1 MVCLRHSHCRPF
13 LFINKIAMKKHFRK
27 VLEALKTSKDIKAL
41 GFSRR
46 ELKGVAAKI
55 ADKLDSEIKDDASDE
70 EIQEA
75 VDDAIDAALPF
86 LQFSQTVSD
95 SRVQAYKNAHPVDDG
110 DDDDNDEDGNE
121 PVNRKNRKSQAP
133 KKDKKSEDE
142 DDDDTPLAKALKL
155 LMDKLDG
162 MQSEIAALKSGKTAD
177 SRRAKLEKLLK
188 DTGKFGE
195 RTLKAFNRM
204 SFKDDEEF
212 EDFYDEVEADLE
224 TENQER
230 ANRGLD
236 KLGAPDATAGAANKR
251 AKKNDEELMSDDE
264 VKELASL

>member
-1 MVCLRHSHCRPF
+1 
-13 LFINKIAMKKHFRK
+13 MKKHFKK

-55 ADKLDSEIKDDASDE
+55 ADKLDSEIKEGATDD

-75 VDDAIDAALPF
+75 VDEAIDAALPF
-86 LQFSQTVSD
+86 LQVSQAVSER
-95 SRVQAYKNAHPVDDG
+95 RVQSYKDAHPVDEE
-110 DDDDNDEDGNE
+110 DDDDDDDDDDPANQ
-121 PVNRKNRKSQAP
+121 KNRKSQTS
-133 KKDKKSEDE
+133 KKNKKSDGEDGDE
-142 DDDDTPLAKALKL
+142 TPLAKALKP

-162 MQSEIAALKSGKTAD
+162 MQSEITALKSGNTAN
-177 SRRAKLEKLLK
+177 SRKAKLEKLLK

-204 SFKDDEEF
+204 SFKDDDEF

-224 TENQER
+224 AENQER

-236 KLGAPDATAGAANKR
+236 KLGAPGASAGAADKR
-251 AKKNDEELMSDDE
+251 GKKNDEEVMSDDE
-264 VKELASL
+264 VKALAKL

>member
-1 MVCLRHSHCRPF
+1 
-13 LFINKIAMKKHFRK
+13 MKKHFRK

-55 ADKLDSEIKDDASDE
+55 ADKLDSEIKEDATDD

-86 LQFSQTVSD
+86 LQFSQTVSER
-95 SRVQAYKNAHPVDDG
+95 RVQSYKEAHPANEEDDEEY
-110 DDDDNDEDGNE
+110 DDDDDE
-121 PVNRKNRKSQAP
+121 PATRKNRKSQTS
-133 KKDKKSEDE
+133 KKGKKSEDE
-142 DDDDTPLAKALKL
+142 DGEESSLAKALKP

-162 MQSEIAALKSGKTAD
+162 MQSEITALKSGKTAD
-177 SRRAKLEKLLK
+177 SRKAKLEKLLK
-188 DTGKFGE
+188 NTGKFGE

-251 AKKNDEELMSDDE
+251 AKKNDEEVMSDDE
-264 VKELASL
+264 VKELAKL

>member
-1 MVCLRHSHCRPF
+1 
-13 LFINKIAMKKHFRK
+13 MKKHFKK
-27 VLEALKTSKDIKAL
+27 VLEVLKTSKDIKAL

-55 ADKLDSEIKDDASDE
+55 ADKLDSEIKEDATEE

-86 LQFSQTVSD
+86 LQFSQTVSER
-95 SRVQAYKNAHPVDDG
+95 RVQSYKDAHPVDEE
-110 DDDDNDEDGNE
+110 DDDDDDDDDD
-121 PVNRKNRKSQAP
+121 PVNQKNRKSQAP
-133 KKDKKSEDE
+133 KKNKKSDGEDGDE
-142 DDDDTPLAKALKL
+142 TPLTKALKP

-162 MQSEIAALKSGKTAD
+162 MQSEITALKSGNTAN
-177 SRRAKLEKLLK
+177 SRKAKLEKLLK

-224 TENQER
+224 AENQER

-236 KLGAPDATAGAANKR
+236 KLGAPDASAGAADKR
-251 AKKNDEELMSDDE
+251 GKKNDDGVMSDDE
-264 VKELASL
+264 VKELAKL

>member
-1 MVCLRHSHCRPF
+1 
-13 LFINKIAMKKHFRK
+13 MKKHFKK

-55 ADKLDSEIKDDASDE
+55 ADKLDSEIKEGATDD

-75 VDDAIDAALPF
+75 VDEAIDAALPF
-86 LQFSQTVSD
+86 LQVSQAVSER
-95 SRVQAYKNAHPVDDG
+95 RVQSYKDAHPVDEE
-110 DDDDNDEDGNE
+110 DDDDDDDDDDPANQ
-121 PVNRKNRKSQAP
+121 KNRKSQTS
-133 KKDKKSEDE
+133 KKNKKSDGEDGDE
-142 DDDDTPLAKALKL
+142 TPLAKALKP

-162 MQSEIAALKSGKTAD
+162 MQSEITALKSGNTAN
-177 SRRAKLEKLLK
+177 SRKAKLEKLLK

-204 SFKDDEEF
+204 SFKDDDEF
-212 EDFYDEVEADLE
+212 EDFCDEVEADLE
-224 TENQER
+224 AENQER

-236 KLGAPDATAGAANKR
+236 KLGAPGASAGAADNR
-251 AKKNDEELMSDDE
+251 GKKNDEEVMSDDE
-264 VKELASL
+264 VKALAKL

>member
-1 MVCLRHSHCRPF
+1 
-13 LFINKIAMKKHFRK
+13 MKKHFKK

-55 ADKLDSEIKDDASDE
+55 ADKLDSEIKEDATDD

-86 LQFSQTVSD
+86 LQFSQTVSER
-95 SRVQAYKNAHPVDDG
+95 RVQSYKDAHPANEG
-110 DDDDNDEDGNE
+110 DDDDDDDDDDE
-121 PVNRKNRKSQAP
+121 PVDRKNRKSQTS
-133 KKDKKSEDE
+133 KKGKKSDGEDGE
-142 DDDDTPLAKALKL
+142 ESSLAKALKP

-162 MQSEIAALKSGKTAD
+162 MQLEITALKSGKTAD
-177 SRRAKLEKLLK
+177 SRKAKLEKLLK
-188 DTGKFGE
+188 NTGKFGE

-236 KLGAPDATAGAANKR
+236 KLGAPDATAGSANKR
-251 AKKNDEELMSDDE
+251 AKKNDEEVMSDDE
-264 VKELASL
+264 VKELAKL

>member
-1 MVCLRHSHCRPF
+1 
-13 LFINKIAMKKHFRK
+13 MKKHFRK
-27 VLEALKTSKDIKAL
+27 VLETLKTSKDVKAL

-55 ADKLDSEIKDDASDE
+55 ADKLDSEIKEDATDD

-86 LQFSQTVSD
+86 LQFSQTVSER
-95 SRVQAYKNAHPVDDG
+95 RVQSYKDAHPANEE
-110 DDDDNDEDGNE
+110 DDDDDDDDDDPANQ
-121 PVNRKNRKSQAP
+121 KNRKSQTS
-133 KKDKKSEDE
+133 KKNKKSDGEDGDE
-142 DDDDTPLAKALKL
+142 TPLAKALKP

-162 MQSEIAALKSGKTAD
+162 MQSEITALKSGNTAN
-177 SRRAKLEKLLK
+177 SRKAKLEKLLK

-204 SFKDDEEF
+204 SFKDDDEF
-212 EDFYDEVEADLE
+212 EDFYEEVESDLE

-230 ANRGLD
+230 TNQGLG
-236 KLGAPDATAGAANKR
+236 KLGAPDVSAGVANKR
-251 AKKNDEELMSDDE
+251 GKKNDEELMSDDE
-264 VKELASL
+264 VKELAKL

>member
-1 MVCLRHSHCRPF
+1 
-13 LFINKIAMKKHFRK
+13 MKKHFKK
-27 VLEALKTSKDIKAL
+27 VLEALKTSKDVKAL

-55 ADKLDSEIKDDASDE
+55 ADKLDSEIKEDATDD

-86 LQFSQTVSD
+86 LQVSQAVSER
-95 SRVQAYKNAHPVDDG
+95 RVQSYKDAHPVDEE
-110 DDDDNDEDGNE
+110 DDDDNDDDVE
-121 PVNRKNRKSQAP
+121 PATRKNRKSQTS
-133 KKDKKSEDE
+133 KKNEKIEDE
-142 DDDDTPLAKALKL
+142 GGDDTPLAKALKP

-162 MQSEIAALKSGKTAD
+162 VQSEISALKSGKTAD
-177 SRRAKLEKLLK
+177 SRKAKLEKLLK

-212 EDFYDEVEADLE
+212 EDFFEEVEADLDA
-224 TENQER
+224 ENQER

-236 KLGAPDATAGAANKR
+236 KLGAPDASAGAADKR
-251 AKKNDEELMSDDE
+251 RKKNDEEVMSDDE
-264 VKELASL
+264 VKALAKL